1 MSTKP
6 KQIDIPNLG
15 GIKQTHPE
23 IGKAFEQLLNYI
35 RKNVVPIQ
43 GNRKG

>member
-23 IGKAFEQLLNYI
+23 IGKALERLLEYI
-35 RKNVVPIQ
+35 RKNVSPKQ
-43 GNRKG
+43 GNRV